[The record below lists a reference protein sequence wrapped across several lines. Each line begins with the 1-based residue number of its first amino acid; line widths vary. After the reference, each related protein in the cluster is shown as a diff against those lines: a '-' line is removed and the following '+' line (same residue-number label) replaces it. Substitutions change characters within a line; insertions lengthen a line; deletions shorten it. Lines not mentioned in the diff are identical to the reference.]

1 MRWSVKV
8 ALVAATISLSRESH
22 AATITLHEPDASGRV
37 FVDVVGELNIGDEK
51 TFETKTASRRNVIV
65 TLISPGGNPWPAMEM
80 GKSIRKHAMTTF
92 VPGNRMC
99 ASACALIWLAGKPRT
114 LESNARVGFHA
125 ASDRSTGRES
135 GAGNA
140 LVGAYL
146 NELGLSAK
154 AIFAMT
160 SAGPTEMAWLTDD
173 RAKAWGL
180 TMETMQPPRTIPVPA
195 QPALQATPRVPPSPA
210 SPSSPTSPQGR
221 PQIRAV
227 VGTILGM
234 GLPLNRDRPFSS
246 TIMVIPEKAVVT
258 IEDSCRVRMFG
269 APWCL
274 VSYQGKLGYVNGL
287 YLRILTDGPA
297 PQPQAKRARTSTSL
311 NLRTAPGR
319 DSDIVRAMPTN
330 SEVTVGGCRRMDD
343 GKTWCEV
350 VHEGTS
356 GWVNA
361 AFLNGAS
368 E

>member
-8 ALVAATISLSRESH
+8 AVVAATISLSHESL
-22 AATITLHEPDASGRV
+22 AATITVHEPDASGRV
-37 FVDVVGELNIGDEK
+37 FVDVIGELNIGDEK
-51 TFETKTASRRNVIV
+51 AFEQKTANRRNVIV
-65 TLISPGGNPWPAMEM
+65 TLISPGGNPWPAIEM
-80 GKSIRKHAMTTF
+80 GRSIRRHAMTTF

-125 ASDRSTGRES
+125 AYNGNTGQES
-135 GAGNA
+135 GSGNA
-140 LVGAYL
+140 VIGAYL
-146 NELGLSAK
+146 NELGLSTN
-154 AIFAMT
+154 AIVGMT
-160 SAGPTEMAWLTDD
+160 SKGRTQMAWLHEHA
-173 RAKAWGL
+173 REWGL
-180 TMETMQPPRTIPVPA
+180 TVETLQPPRTIPVPA
-195 QPALQATPRVPPSPA
+195 QPAVEASPRVPLSPA
-210 SPSSPTSPQGR
+210 APQPGR

-258 IEDSCRVRMFG
+258 IEDSCRIRMFG

-287 YLRILTDGPA
+287 YLRILTDSPA

-319 DSDIVRAMPTN
+319 DSDVVRAMPTN
-330 SEVTVGGCRRMDD
+330 SEVTVGECRRMDD
-343 GKTWCEV
+343 GKTWCQV
-350 VHEGTS
+350 VHQDTS

-361 AFLNGAS
+361 AFLNSVS